1 MSLKASINAYK
12 KIAEKKELTADDLRQ
27 MIYEFRDNVDKLE
40 AQLLK
45 IKKDSE

>member
-12 KIAEKKELTADDLRQ
+12 KIAEKKELTADELRQ

-40 AQLLK
+40 AELLES
-45 IKKDSE
+45 KKEKE